1 MTDVS
6 ISGTDPLVPGRPR
19 SFDPDRILDAAMGL
33 FWKQG
38 YAGTGL
44 ADLEAATDLGR
55 QSLYGAFG
63 DKRALF
69 ERVVERYFDTVLR
82 PGFIDPL
89 DKPGSARANIERV
102 LRQAGE
108 YAAAP
113 GFDGCL
119 VGNSAAELGLH
130 DPTMADLLR
139 RKLALVEEGFYRA
152 IIRAQRAGEMRKK
165 IDARAVARSIV
176 ATAQGLA
183 VVARVNRDRGFIRA
197 VVDVALAQ
205 LD

>member
-1 MTDVS
+1 
-6 ISGTDPLVPGRPR
+6 
-19 SFDPDRILDAAMGL
+19 MGL

-82 PGFIDPL
+82 PGLIDPL
-89 DKPGSARANIERV
+89 DKPGLARANIERV

-139 RKLALVEEGFYRA
+139 RKLALVEEAFYRA
-152 IIRAQRAGEMRKK
+152 ILRAQRAGEIR
-165 IDARAVARSIV
+165 RSTRERSPGQSLRPPRGWPWWLGST
-176 ATAQGLA
+176 ATAPSSAPSSTWRSPTSTEGRT
-183 VVARVNRDRGFIRA
+183 VA
-197 VVDVALAQ
+197 
-205 LD
+205 

>member
-1 MTDVS
+1 
-6 ISGTDPLVPGRPR
+6 
-19 SFDPDRILDAAMGL
+19 MGL